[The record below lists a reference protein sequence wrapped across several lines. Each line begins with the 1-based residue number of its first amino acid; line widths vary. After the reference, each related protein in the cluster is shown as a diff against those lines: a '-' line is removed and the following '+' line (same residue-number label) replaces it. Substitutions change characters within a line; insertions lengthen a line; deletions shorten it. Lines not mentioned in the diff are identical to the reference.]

1 MLETFLNWIRQV
13 LKNLIGKSDI
23 KSKLNIDVAVSDKMS
38 ESIELWSAIY
48 ENRAPWL
55 SDTVQSMNLGAAVA
69 SEVARMVTL
78 EMKSEITGSPRADYL
93 NEQYKVFLKH
103 IRQYT
108 EYGCAKGGIVFKPYV
123 DGGSIAFDAVQADR
137 FFPTAFSSA
146 GKITGAVFVER
157 IVKGSRYYTR
167 LEHHELTDAGYHITN
182 KAYMSLTESTLGNEV
197 SLESVDEWASVE
209 PEAVITGVDRP
220 LFAYF
225 KVAQANTADPSSPL
239 GVSVYARAT
248 DLIKEADKQY
258 SRLLWENEAG
268 EMAVDVDAALLGP
281 KDENGNY
288 RIPKGKKRLYRTYA
302 GIPDDT
308 NVANGMKV
316 FAPQLRDQ
324 SLINSLNELLMRIED
339 TCGLARGTFSNVQND
354 ARTATELKIMRQRS
368 YANVADNQKA
378 LQEAIEDY
386 IYAMDVWATIGKLAP
401 QGKYEASFEWDDSII
416 VDTESEQAIR
426 LQEVASGLL
435 KPTEY
440 IKWRY
445 GIKDDETARAMIPGM
460 EQVTE

>member
-1 MLETFLNWIRQV
+1 MLKTFLNWIRQV
-13 LKNLIGKSDI
+13 LKNLIGKSEI
-23 KSKLNIDVAVSDKMS
+23 KSRLNIDVAVSDKMQ
-38 ESIELWSAIY
+38 EGVELWSAVY

-55 SDTVQSMNLGAAVA
+55 SETVQSLNLGATIA
-69 SEVARMVTL
+69 SEIARMITL
-78 EMKSEITGSPRADYL
+78 EMKSEITGSPRADYH
-93 NEQYKVFLKH
+93 NGQFKNFLKH
-103 IRQYT
+103 IRQYV
-108 EYGCAKGGIVFKPYV
+108 EYGCAKGGIAFKPYI
-123 DGGSIAFDAVQADR
+123 DGKNIAHDAVQADR
-137 FFPTAFSSA
+137 FFPTAFNSA
-146 GKITGAVFVER
+146 GRITGAVFVER
-157 IVKGSRYYTR
+157 LVKGSRYYTR
-167 LEHHELTDAGYHITN
+167 LERHELIETGYHITN
-182 KAYMSLTESTLGNEV
+182 KAYMSLTESALGDEV
-197 SLESVDEWASVE
+197 ALETVGEWASVE

-225 KVAQANTADPSSPL
+225 KVAQANTIDPSSPL

-268 EMAVDVDAALLGP
+268 EMAVDIDAALLGP

-288 RIPKGKKRLYRTYA
+288 RIPKRKKRLYRTYT

-378 LQEAIEDY
+378 LQEALEDY

-401 QGKYEASFEWDDSII
+401 QGKYEVSFEWDDSII

-426 LQEVASGLL
+426 IQEVASGLL

-445 GIKDDETARAMIPGM
+445 GIKDDETAMKMIPGM

>member
-1 MLETFLNWIRQV
+1 MLKTFLNWIRQV
-13 LKNLIGKSDI
+13 LKNLIGKSEI
-23 KSKLNIDVAVSDKMS
+23 KSRLNIDVAVSDKMQ
-38 ESIELWSAIY
+38 EGVELWSAVY

-55 SDTVQSMNLGAAVA
+55 SETVQSLNLGATIA
-69 SEVARMVTL
+69 SEIARMITL
-78 EMKSEITGSPRADYL
+78 EMKSEITGSPRADYH
-93 NEQYKVFLKH
+93 NGQFKNFLKH
-103 IRQYT
+103 IRQYV
-108 EYGCAKGGIVFKPYV
+108 EYGCAKGGIAFKPYI
-123 DGGSIAFDAVQADR
+123 DGKNIAHDAVQADR
-137 FFPTAFSSA
+137 FFPTAFNSA
-146 GKITGAVFVER
+146 GRITGAVFVER
-157 IVKGSRYYTR
+157 LVKGTRYYTR
-167 LEHHELTDAGYHITN
+167 LEHHELIGTGYHITN
-182 KAYMSLTESTLGNEV
+182 KAYASLTESALGNEV
-197 SLESVDEWASVE
+197 SLESIDEWASVE

-225 KVAQANTADPSSPL
+225 KVAQANTVDPASPL

-268 EMAVDVDAALLGP
+268 EMAVDIDAALLGP

-288 RIPKGKKRLYRTYA
+288 KTPKGKKRLYRTYA

-378 LQEAIEDY
+378 LQEALEDY

-401 QGKYEASFEWDDSII
+401 QGKYEVSFEWDDSII

-426 LQEVASGLL
+426 IQEVASGLL
-435 KPTEY
+435 KPVEY
-440 IKWRY
+440 VKWRY
-445 GIKDDETARAMIPGM
+445 GIKDDETAMKMIPGM

>member
-1 MLETFLNWIRQV
+1 MLKTFLNWIRQV
-13 LKNLIGKSDI
+13 LKNLIGKSEI
-23 KSKLNIDVAVSDKMS
+23 KSRLNIDVAVSDKMQ
-38 ESIELWSAIY
+38 EGVELWSAVY

-55 SDTVQSMNLGAAVA
+55 SETVQSLNLGATIA
-69 SEVARMVTL
+69 SEIARMITL
-78 EMKSEITGSPRADYL
+78 EMKSEITGSPRADYH
-93 NEQYKVFLKH
+93 NGQFKNFLKH
-103 IRQYT
+103 IRQYV
-108 EYGCAKGGIVFKPYV
+108 EYGCAKGGIAFKPYI
-123 DGGSIAFDAVQADR
+123 DGKNIAHDAVQADR
-137 FFPTAFSSA
+137 FFPTAFNSA
-146 GKITGAVFVER
+146 GRITGAVFVER
-157 IVKGSRYYTR
+157 LVKGTRYYTR
-167 LEHHELTDAGYHITN
+167 LEHHELIGTGYHITN
-182 KAYMSLTESTLGNEV
+182 KAYASLTESALGNEV
-197 SLESVDEWASVE
+197 SLESIDEWASVE

-225 KVAQANTADPSSPL
+225 KVAQANTVDPASPL
-239 GVSVYARAT
+239 GVSVCARAT

-268 EMAVDVDAALLGP
+268 EMAVDIDAALLGP

-288 RIPKGKKRLYRTYA
+288 KTPKGKERLYRTYA

-378 LQEAIEDY
+378 LQEALEDY

-401 QGKYEASFEWDDSII
+401 QGKYEVSFEWDDSII

-426 LQEVASGLL
+426 IQEVASGLL
-435 KPTEY
+435 KPVEY

-445 GIKDDETARAMIPGM
+445 GIKDDETAMKMIPGM